1 MAEVKWIKL
10 ACSLGSDAKMREVRR
25 QKNGDS
31 MALLWVLLLC
41 RAGEVND
48 GGRVYIAPG
57 VPYTTRSLANDLGFP
72 ERIVSEALKLFARL
86 GMIETTNGGGVQ
98 VVNWEKHQNIITME
112 KIREQTRQRVAQHRY
127 KNSQCNVTC
136 NVTGNV
142 TDGESETLQVTHG
155 NAREEEGEEEREE
168 DKEFTPAIAV
178 VNSGACARDGGAEKP
193 DFDTLETYASANLQC
208 LTAGNMAE
216 LVSFMADLPEDVI
229 RFAIDKANANSVR
242 KWAYVR
248 SILQRWVEAGVKT
261 LGDAKAEAEAKRGKK
276 AEHTRFDYQQR
287 DYKAEDFSRERFND
301 LERLYGDG
309 GADNASG

>member
-72 ERIVSEALKLFARL
+72 EKIVSEALKLFARL

-142 TDGESETLQVTHG
+142 TDGESETLPVTHS

-168 DKEFTPAIAV
+168 DKDKDPKKDFDKSFIGVGVT
-178 VNSGACARDGGAEKP
+178 GAHARFAPPTVDDILSYCRETGVTIDAQRFVDFYASKGWKVGMAPMTDWRASVRSWAARD
-193 DFDTLETYASANLQC
+193 
-208 LTAGNMAE
+208 
-216 LVSFMADLPEDVI
+216 
-229 RFAIDKANANSVR
+229 R
-242 KWAYVR
+242 
-248 SILQRWVEAGVKT
+248 
-261 LGDAKAEAEAKRGKK
+261 AEAKKQNP
-276 AEHTRFDYQQR
+276 RFDYQQR
-287 DYKAEDFSRERFND
+287 EYTEEDFGESFYFDPRRD
-301 LERLYGDG
+301 LERYYGDG
-309 GADNASG
+309 GADDASG